1 MIKINGKKVAGI
13 GQPGLNGKSAY
24 ETAKEGGLLEL
35 NKNLMKFQQIQ
46 LLNRRLYLLLFLN
59 LNGLMTP
66 AQ

>member
-24 ETAKEGGLLEL
+24 ETAKEGGF
-35 NKNLMKFQQIQ
+35 KNLMKFQQIQ